1 MRPQRIQALPC
12 RGSRKRRLDLL
23 KIEAVSLP
31 EVPLKKTVVVQSVE
45 GDRAF
50 RRRIMEMGLVPGTA
64 VRVVATAPLGDPHTI
79 ELRASRMSLRRA
91 EAAHVHV
98 RG

>member
-1 MRPQRIQALPC
+1 MH
-12 RGSRKRRLDLL
+12 
-23 KIEAVSLP
+23 
-31 EVPLKKTVVVQSVE
+31 SVE

-64 VRVVATAPLGDPHTI
+64 VRIVAAAPLGDPLTI

-91 EAAHVHV
+91 EAAHVRV
-98 RG
+98 RAA